1 MFWDKNS
8 LVIKIIM
15 TTATIIT
22 IVMIR
27 MITKR
32 ERGIKSKKKRTH
44 AKCSLPTGQCLFY
57 SMPKQWPPDSS
68 PQLINWTWCSM
79 VWNNTLASLDQVLWS
94 CFISAFCAAPHWQN
108 TTHWKVLD
116 FMPTLSATAKTLMC
130 YQHYSHDKSKTQ
142 YYTRYQEEYV
152 PAESR
157 THFNS
162 MVQVMSNCNCWKMK
176 LFLTL
181 LWSSRH
187 LWMSVRL
194 LWLTCPPVILST
206 SLRVR

>member
-1 MFWDKNS
+1 MSCFKPRQKLGYHAAIWSPCPSHSPTSVGQEGESEKGKNPFMFWDKNS

-57 SMPKQWPPDSS
+57 SMPKQWLVPPDSS

-79 VWNNTLASLDQVLWS
+79 VWNNTLASLDQALWS

-116 FMPTLSATAKTLMC
+116 FMPTLFS
-130 YQHYSHDKSKTQ
+130 
-142 YYTRYQEEYV
+142 
-152 PAESR
+152 
-157 THFNS
+157 NS
-162 MVQVMSNCNCWKMK
+162 
-176 LFLTL
+176 
-181 LWSSRH
+181 
-187 LWMSVRL
+187 
-194 LWLTCPPVILST
+194 
-206 SLRVR
+206 